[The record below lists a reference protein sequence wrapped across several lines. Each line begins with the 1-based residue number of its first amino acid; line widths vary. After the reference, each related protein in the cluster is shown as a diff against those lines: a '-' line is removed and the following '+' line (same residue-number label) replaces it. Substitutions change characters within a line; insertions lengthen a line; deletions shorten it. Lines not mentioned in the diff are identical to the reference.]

1 MAARS
6 AAWRPP
12 ALERVEG
19 WQAHVDSSLMKD
31 LTNRE
36 CRIPQ
41 VPRVSKRRSVI
52 PGEFAKSG
60 RHNCVVLCLQKMTS
74 TLFVYWDWAARNPAQ
89 FARLD
94 ETIPPSKNGYY
105 RILRVV
111 GEKFIRRHCDASASE
126 RSDRQTCPF
135 SDRYVSVSAFCDAS
149 RSFSWLVSFLLF

>member
-1 MAARS
+1 MAASS

-12 ALERVEG
+12 ALERVGG

-31 LTNRE
+31 LTNRG
-36 CRIPQ
+36 CCIPQ

-60 RHNCVVLCLQKMTS
+60 RHNCVVLCFQKMTS
-74 TLFVYWDWAARNPAQ
+74 TLFIYWDWAARNPVQ
-89 FARLD
+89 FAPLD

-111 GEKFIRRHCDASASE
+111 GEKIIRRHCDASASE
-126 RSDRQTCPF
+126 RSDRQTSPF
-135 SDRYVSVSAFCDAS
+135 SDRNVSVSAFCGAS
-149 RSFSWLVSFLLF
+149 RSFSWLVSFLLS